1 MAGTGILVVV
11 ETSAGVPR
19 PTALELF
26 GAARAIGDALG
37 PVTALV
43 VGRSVA
49 AAADQVA
56 RLGADRVLVAD
67 AEEFAEPVAARMA
80 RAVAAAWETAQPTLV
95 FLPGTTLGR
104 DVAAVV
110 AAQRGVPHLVDVVM
124 LELTD
129 EEIVAIRP
137 VYQSKLL
144 TTVRASRA
152 RPAVVTVRAGSFRP
166 PEPAEPAARVE
177 PLTVTLSDA
186 DRRVRVTRTVEKP
199 RGQVDLE
206 SAPVVV
212 VGGRG
217 IGEPEGFAQLAELAE
232 LLGGAL
238 GCTRAVSDLGWRPHY
253 EQIGQTGKQVRPK
266 LYLGVGVSG
275 AVQHTVGMQG
285 SETIVVINRD
295 PNAPL
300 VKMADFALVA
310 DWTEIVPR
318 LIARLRERR
327 GRAG

>member
-1 MAGTGILVVV
+1 MAENGTLVVV
-11 ETSAGVPR
+11 ETSGAQAR

-26 GAARAIGDALG
+26 GAAQALREALG

-43 VGRSVA
+43 VGQGIAPAVE
-49 AAADQVA
+49 QVA
-56 RLGADRVLVAD
+56 RLGVDRVLTVEGPVFAD
-67 AEEFAEPVAARMA
+67 PVAERML
-80 RAVAAAWETAQPTLV
+80 RAVRAAWESVRPSLV
-95 FLPGTTLGR
+95 LVPGTTLGR
-104 DVAAVV
+104 DVAALL
-110 AAQRGVPHLVDVVM
+110 AAQQGLPYLVDVVM
-124 LELTD
+124 LGATAD
-129 EEIVAIRP
+129 EIVATRP

-144 TTVRASRA
+144 TTVRASRS
-152 RPAVVTVRAGSFRP
+152 RTVVATLRAGSYRP
-166 PEPAEPAARVE
+166 PEPREPAGTVE
-177 PLTVTLSDA
+177 PLPVDVSADA
-186 DRRVRVTRTVEKP
+186 QRVRVTKMVEKP

-217 IGEPEGFAQLAELAE
+217 IGGPEGFAQLAELAE

-275 AVQHTVGMQG
+275 AVQHTVAMQG
-285 SETIVVINRD
+285 SETIVVVNRD

-300 VKMADFALVA
+300 VKMADFAVIA
-310 DWTEIVPR
+310 DWNEIVPR

-327 GRAG
+327 GGTG

>member
-1 MAGTGILVVV
+1 MTANGILLVV
-11 ETSAGVPR
+11 ETSGAQPR
-19 PTALELF
+19 PAALELF
-26 GAARAIGDALG
+26 GAVSSVREALG

-43 VGRSVA
+43 VGHNVA
-49 AAADQVA
+49 AAAAQVA
-56 RLGADRVLVAD
+56 RLGATRVLVVD
-67 AEEFAEPVAARMA
+67 APAFAEPVAERTA
-80 RAVAAAWETAQPTLV
+80 RAVLTAWERVAPALV
-95 FLPGTTLGR
+95 LLPGTTLGR
-104 DVAAVV
+104 DVAALV
-110 AAQRGVPHLVDVVM
+110 AAQRAVPHLVDVVA
-124 LELTD
+124 LHVTSD
-129 EEIVAIRP
+129 EFVATRP

-144 TTVRASRA
+144 TSVRASRA
-152 RPAVVTVRAGSFRP
+152 RPAVVTIRTGSFRP
-166 PEPAEPAARVE
+166 PDPGEPAPIE
-177 PLTVTLSDA
+177 PLQVELAATDQ
-186 DRRVRVTRTVEKP
+186 RVRVTRMVEKP

-217 IGEPEGFAQLAELAE
+217 VGGPEGFGQLAELAE

-253 EQIGQTGKQVRPK
+253 EQIGQTGKHVRPK

-300 VKMADFALVA
+300 VKMADFAVIA
-310 DWTEIVPR
+310 DWNEIVPR

-327 GRAG
+327 GRSA